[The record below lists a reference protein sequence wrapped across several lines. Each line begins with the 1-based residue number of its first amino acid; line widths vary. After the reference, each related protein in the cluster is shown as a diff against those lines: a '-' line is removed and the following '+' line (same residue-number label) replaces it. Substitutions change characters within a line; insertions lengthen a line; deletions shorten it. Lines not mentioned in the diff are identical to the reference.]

1 MTAHN
6 PDDGW
11 RAITNDPTWPEA
23 HVNNLEI
30 IEKAINDYIHDNVP
44 SFYISAIEGYIP
56 ALAQHIAQTLKDKD
70 NHAAS

>member
-1 MTAHN
+1 MT
-6 PDDGW
+6 DQQ
-11 RAITNDPTWPEA
+11 
-23 HVNNLEI
+23 L

-56 ALAQHIAQTLKDKD
+56 ALAQHIAQTLKDKE